1 MTAGD
6 HARTSTAEPGLRV
19 AVAEPSVLGESPMW
33 HPTEQVL
40 YYCDIPGKKLHRFDP
55 RSGARD
61 TWDFDTEPSAVAP
74 LPDGRLLLSLR
85 SGIWRFDP
93 ATAAREQLAAAP
105 YDTTR
110 QRFND
115 GKCDA
120 KGRFWVGTI
129 CEPRIPAIGS
139 MQCFAAG
146 RLVER
151 FGGVSIS
158 NGLAWS
164 PDGRTMLWADTHS
177 NIAYAFDFDID
188 SGALSRRRVF
198 ARFPVPQGDAPQDD
212 YLGRPDGAAMDV
224 EGCWWVAMYDGQ
236 RLLRLSPKG
245 EVLRQV
251 RLPVRCPTM
260 PAFGGHDLKTLY
272 ITTARENR
280 PVAELAAQPL
290 AGCVLALDVEVA
302 GLPVNFAVL

>member
-1 MTAGD
+1 VSAG
-6 HARTSTAEPGLRV
+6 AVEPGLRV
-19 AVAEPSVLGESPMW
+19 AVAEPSILGESPMW

-55 RSGARD
+55 RSGARE

-74 LPDGRLLLSLR
+74 LPDGFLLLSLR

-105 YDTTR
+105 YDTTQ

-146 RLVER
+146 KLVQKFE
-151 FGGVSIS
+151 GVSIS

-164 PDGRTMLWADTHS
+164 PDGRTMLWADTHT
-177 NIAYAFDFDID
+177 NIAYAFDFDLD
-188 SGALSRRRVF
+188 GGALSRRRVF
-198 ARFPVPQGDAPQDD
+198 AQFPIPARGASQDD
-212 YLGRPDGAAMDV
+212 YLGRPDGAAMDI

-236 RLLRLSPKG
+236 RLLRLSPEG
-245 EVLRQV
+245 EILRQV
-251 RLPVRCPTM
+251 RLPVRGPTM